1 MVATYARRP
10 AASRPFDVPD
20 TKGSTRAAQHPRARC
35 ASRRRPSPIDCLLTN
50 VATRMDWPL
59 SGCAWPA
66 DPIAGAAAVDI
77 KVLLTADDFKKWPYL
92 QVSNPPCCG

>member
-1 MVATYARRP
+1 MRDVCP

-50 VATRMDWPL
+50 VAIRMDGLATEWL
-59 SGCAWPA
+59 RWPA
-66 DPIAGAAAVDI
+66 DPAGAAVVDI

-92 QVSNPPCCG
+92 QVFETSVL